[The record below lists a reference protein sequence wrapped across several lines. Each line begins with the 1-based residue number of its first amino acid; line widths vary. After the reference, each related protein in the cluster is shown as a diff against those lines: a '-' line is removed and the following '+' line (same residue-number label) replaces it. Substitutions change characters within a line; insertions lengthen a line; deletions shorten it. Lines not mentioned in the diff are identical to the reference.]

1 MYFPYYFDWTL
12 IILIPAIVLSFW
24 AQAKVSTTFSKYSQV
39 RCSRGYTGADA
50 ARKMLNANGLDSVPI
65 YAIQGTLTDHFDPRN
80 NSISLSDPVVD
91 EQSISAIAVAC
102 HECGHAIQHNE
113 GYSLLRLRD
122 NLVPLVNITSGFSW
136 PVAIIGLIMMASGYA
151 FGGTLFN
158 IGVILFGLVV
168 LFHLVTLPVELNAS
182 SRALTQMINLGIV
195 NEEEQAAA
203 KKVLSA
209 AAMTDVAALATAIAN
224 MLRLIAIRGNRR

>member
-1 MYFPYYFDWTL
+1 MYFPYYFDWTM

-65 YAIQGTLTDHFDPRN
+65 YAIQGTLTDHFDPR
-80 NSISLSDPVVD
+80 LSDPVVD

-209 AAMTDVAALATAIAN
+209 AAMTYVAALATAIAN

>member
-1 MYFPYYFDWTL
+1 MYFPYYFDWTM

-65 YAIQGTLTDHFDPRN
+65 YAVQGTLTDHFDPRN

-136 PVAIIGLIMMASGYA
+136 PVAIVGLIMMASGYA

-182 SRALTQMINLGIV
+182 SRALT
-195 NEEEQAAA
+195 
-203 KKVLSA
+203 
-209 AAMTDVAALATAIAN
+209 
-224 MLRLIAIRGNRR
+224 

>member
-1 MYFPYYFDWTL
+1 MMQANLPTRM
-12 IILIPAIVLSFW
+12 LIPAMIF
-24 AQAKVSTTFSKYSQV
+24 TFICQSRINSAYRTYSQV
-39 RCSRGYTGADA
+39 RISTGITGAEA
-50 ARKMLNANGLDSVPI
+50 ARRMMNANGLDSVPI

-136 PVAIIGLIMMASGYA
+136 PVAIVGLIMMASGYA

-209 AAMTDVAALATAIAN
+209 AAMTYVAALATAIAN

>member
-102 HECGHAIQHNE
+102 HECGHAIQDAR
-113 GYSLLRLRD
+113 GYAPLRWRSS
-122 NLVPLVNITSGFSW
+122 LVPIANFGSRFSW
-136 PVAIIGLIMMASGYA
+136 ILFIIGLFMASG
-151 FGGTLFN
+151 LLIK
-158 IGVILFGLVV
+158 IGVLLFALTL
-168 LFHLVTLPVELNAS
+168 LFQLVTLPVEFNAS
-182 SRALTQMINLGIV
+182 SRALAKLENSGWMSTDELAGSKQVLG
-195 NEEEQAAA
+195 
-203 KKVLSA
+203 A
-209 AAMTDVAALATAIAN
+209 AAMTYVASACTSLMYLLR
-224 MLRLIAIRGNRR
+224 MLSLSGRRR

>member
-1 MYFPYYFDWTL
+1 MYGGTFY
-12 IILIPAIVLSFW
+12 IILIVVTLALGLGTQGYIKSMY
-24 AQAKVSTTFSKYSQV
+24 SKYSRV
-39 RCSRGYTGADA
+39 KINLNATGAQI
-50 ARKMLNANGLDSVPI
+50 ARKMLNDNGLHDV
-65 YAIQGTLTDHFDPRN
+65 QVKCVEGTLSDHYDPRTRMIN
-80 NSISLSDPVVD
+80 LSRGVYTGNDV
-91 EQSISAIAVAC
+91 SALAVAC

-136 PVAIIGLIMMASGYA
+136 PVAIVGLIMMASGYA

-209 AAMTDVAALATAIAN
+209 AAMTYVAALATAIAN